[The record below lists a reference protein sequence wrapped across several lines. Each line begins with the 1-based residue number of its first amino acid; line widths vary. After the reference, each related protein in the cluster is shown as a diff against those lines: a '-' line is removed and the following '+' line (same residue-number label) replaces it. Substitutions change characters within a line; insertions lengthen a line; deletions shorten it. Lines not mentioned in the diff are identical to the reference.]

1 MTPDDFAETIASS
14 AASAPARA
22 RRITTSP
29 DQAGA
34 PATLSP
40 MSESEPD
47 SPDEAEHLA
56 GTITR
61 LRGEYFRL
69 QQMVR
74 DHRRTNPGDEQTRE
88 SVEEDLDRLIEV
100 IKFGSSALAGYCAR
114 TAHEGTFT
122 AKEARLILI
131 ATGAG
136 DQALASLE
144 ERPGEMTESLRQ
156 YIISPLPIEQK
167 LAMIAET
174 EVAGEA
180 GEQPPDG
187 QRAP

>member
-1 MTPDDFAETIASS
+1 
-14 AASAPARA
+14 
-22 RRITTSP
+22 
-29 DQAGA
+29 
-34 PATLSP
+34 

-69 QQMVR
+69 QQMIR

-88 SVEEDLDRLIEV
+88 SAEEDLDRLIEV
-100 IKFGSSALAGYCAR
+100 IKLGSGALAGYCAR

-122 AKEARLILI
+122 ARQARLILI

-136 DQALASLE
+136 NQALASLE
-144 ERPGEMTESLRQ
+144 ERPEEMTESLRRF
-156 YIISPLPIEQK
+156 ITSPLPLEQK
-167 LAMIAET
+167 LAMIAES

-180 GEQPPDG
+180 EERPPGG
-187 QRAP
+187 QRTP